1 MAVIENQPKEEV
13 IVSIII
19 PVKNE
24 EKYISKC
31 IKSVLRQ
38 NFDKK
43 NMELILID
51 GNSKDETVKI
61 IRNYMNDYGFIKVY
75 KNPQETVQ
83 YALNIGIKN
92 AAGKYIVR
100 MDAHSE
106 YADDYVS
113 KCVEYIEKTG
123 AENVGG
129 PMIAQGKTP
138 TQNVIAAA
146 YHSPFAMGGGKFHNE
161 NYEGYAD
168 TVYLGALKKRHYCI

>member
-1 MAVIENQPKEEV
+1 
-13 IVSIII
+13 
-19 PVKNE
+19 
-24 EKYISKC
+24 
-31 IKSVLRQ
+31 
-38 NFDKK
+38 
-43 NMELILID
+43 MELILID

-61 IRNYMNDYGFIKVY
+61 IRNFMNDYGFIKVY

-123 AENVGG
+123 AENVGNDSSR
-129 PMIAQGKTP
+129 
-138 TQNVIAAA
+138 QNSNSKCNSGSI
-146 YHSPFAMGGGKFHNE
+146 S
-161 NYEGYAD
+161 
-168 TVYLGALKKRHYCI
+168 

>member
-61 IRNYMNDYGFIKVY
+61 IRNFMNWD
-75 KNPQETVQ
+75 
-83 YALNIGIKN
+83 L
-92 AAGKYIVR
+92 R
-100 MDAHSE
+100 MDMLQ
-106 YADDYVS
+106 
-113 KCVEYIEKTG
+113 
-123 AENVGG
+123 N
-129 PMIAQGKTP
+129 MI
-138 TQNVIAAA
+138 NI
-146 YHSPFAMGGGKFHNE
+146 
-161 NYEGYAD
+161 
-168 TVYLGALKKRHYCI
+168 LKKNILNQNW